1 MCHNCINEDHRYC
14 PMCERQIPPRE
25 YSKHMGDCYDFYK
38 TATPLKH
45 AQEGEFIEFYR
56 FRNQV
61 ERPCIVYADFECSLI
76 NSDDM

>member
-1 MCHNCINEDHRYC
+1 
-14 PMCERQIPPRE
+14 
-25 YSKHMGDCYDFYK
+25 MGDCYDFYK
-38 TATPLKH
+38 TATTLKH